1 MMRWLLYYV
10 LFLFVAFGG
19 AWLSDQLVALISPG
33 DACEG
38 MLLTV
43 TVGLMSVLFL
53 LSVAYLRVALVAMLH
68 ERWPAFIR
76 RRSWLHPIGAGC
88 LVFSISTPFIF
99 LAGPRSSV
107 AYGERVAVTEALTRS
122 VPLQR
127 AVEAYFTEHGR
138 LPPRI
143 EDLGLR
149 FDRPPAFSALQDVT
163 LQPGGLRLDLATTRY
178 PSLDAHHIL
187 LAPRVEGSRFVGWD
201 CRGGDL
207 AAGVR
212 PLRCRASSVCEVF
225 GYQAVEAR

>member
-1 MMRWLLYYV
+1 MMRWFLYYLV
-10 LFLFVAFGG
+10 FLIVAFGG

-38 MLLTV
+38 LLLTV

-53 LSVAYLRVALVAMLH
+53 ASVAYLRVALVAMLH
-68 ERWPAFIR
+68 ERWPGFMR
-76 RRSWLHPIGAGC
+76 RRPWLHPIGAGC

-127 AVEAYFTEHGR
+127 AMEAYFAQNGR
-138 LPPRI
+138 LPPRL
-143 EDLGLR
+143 EDLPLR
-149 FDRPPAFSALQDVT
+149 LEEPPAFSALHEVT
-163 LQPGGLRLDLATTRY
+163 LEAGGRLRLSLVTERY
-178 PSLDAHHIL
+178 PSLDQHHIL
-187 LAPRVEGSRFVGWD
+187 LEPQLEGSRFVGWD

-207 AAGVR
+207 PAGVR
-212 PLRCRASSVCEVF
+212 PLRCRASSVCEVI
-225 GYQAVEAR
+225 GYRAL